1 MFDGFGAAGSL
12 SSSRKVSLT
21 FPFSCIQR
29 ITLKVSKSEIFINF
43 SSMKNDKLELF
54 KNSWLVFWTL
64 LRSFFKI
71 FSIFYLLPEQ
81 MAIRICQRFH
91 FEKKWFTVT
100 RLFSIECHINPRFFP
115 FFKVL
120 SQFHKSSSLT
130 CKMALKNWVSCP
142 LSLVLSIISVDKK
155 LWMASRALHVLW
167 LVEVAAPFSAATTE
181 IQKTTTLTRNENDR
195 HRSEISNDGNSCKKL
210 ELWIFSHYLAFMLR

>member
-1 MFDGFGAAGSL
+1 MGIFSASLDPLNVWWFRGPPRLLVSL
-12 SSSRKVSLT
+12 SSSSPNKVSLT

-29 ITLKVSKSEIFINF
+29 ITLKVSKSEISINF
-43 SSMKNDKLELF
+43 SSMKNDKLEGS

-64 LRSFFKI
+64 SFSCHWLLQNI
-71 FSIFYLLPEQ
+71 FHL
-81 MAIRICQRFH
+81 
-91 FEKKWFTVT
+91 FTAF
-100 RLFSIECHINPRFFP
+100 LGFQ
-115 FFKVL
+115 VL
-120 SQFHKSSSLT
+120 SQFQKSSNLIG
-130 CKMALKNWVSCP
+130 KMALKNWVGRP
-142 LSLVLSIISVDKK
+142 LSPVLSIISVDKK

>member
-1 MFDGFGAAGSL
+1 MTSWNFSKTIDSVDWCFERSFAAL
-12 SSSRKVSLT
+12 SLT
-21 FPFSCIQR
+21 SSKYFP
-29 ITLKVSKSEIFINF
+29 
-43 SSMKNDKLELF
+43 
-54 KNSWLVFWTL
+54 
-64 LRSFFKI
+64 SFT
-71 FSIFYLLPEQ
+71 SLPE
-81 MAIRICQRFH
+81 IVTIFH
-91 FEKKWFTVT
+91 D
-100 RLFSIECHINPRFFP
+100 LFP
-115 FFKVL
+115 FFEVL

-130 CKMALKNWVSCP
+130 GKMALKNWVSRP
-142 LSLVLSIISVDKK
+142 LSAVLSIISVDKK